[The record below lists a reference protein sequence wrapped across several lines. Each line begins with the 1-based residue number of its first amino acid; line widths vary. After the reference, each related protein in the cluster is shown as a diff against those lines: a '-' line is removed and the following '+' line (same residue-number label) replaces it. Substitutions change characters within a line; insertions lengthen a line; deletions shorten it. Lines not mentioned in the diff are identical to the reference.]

1 MTKRAQHTPC
11 TSDWD
16 DRCSEVLRRNAH
28 SHTNNEIAALIEGAT
43 GKRFS
48 VSVVSRRR
56 AALGLDSTHR
66 NDWSAP
72 LTRWR
77 VTRRR
82 LD

>member
-1 MTKRAQHTPC
+1 MKYYP
-11 TSDWD
+11 DWD

-28 SHTNNEIAALIEGAT
+28 ACTNNEIATLIEGAT

-56 AALGLDSTHR
+56 AALGLAPTHR

-72 LTRWR
+72 HERWR
-77 VTRRR
+77 ATRRR
-82 LD
+82 PG